1 MAAAGL
7 LSAAGAGSMKLLTS
21 KTFWIVL
28 GLIVLAII
36 IWRYSDRII
45 TKGESRLGPQTG
57 DWQEGTITEGR
68 KKQLEDLA
76 QTLYNDIYGSFNSSG
91 DGSVPSMGKAAA
103 LNDNELLYL
112 ARYYENNLSQNGN
125 SLWFDVDEEWLP
137 FTSEDEGLMSRLADI
152 GMK

>member
-7 LSAAGAGSMKLLTS
+7 ITAAGAGSMRLLTS
-21 KTFWIVL
+21 RTFWIVVAL
-28 GLIVLAII
+28 LILAII

-45 TKGESRLGPQTG
+45 TKGASRLGQQTG

-68 KKQLEDLA
+68 KAQLQKMANDLYTA
-76 QTLYNDIYGSFNSSG
+76 IYNTSAVPANARTTLMAS
-91 DGSVPSMGKAAA
+91 AAA

-112 ARYYENNLSQNGN
+112 ARYYEDNLSENKN
-125 SLWFDVDEEWLP
+125 SLWFDTDEEWMAGV
-137 FTSEDEGLMSRLADI
+137 SADENLMTRLAAI